1 VRIPRSKGEK
11 TVADDRKL
19 TYSERDRMR
28 REGGPSGQ
36 RPKTGRALVE
46 EEKRS
51 AEALKVA
58 DALFTD
64 EKGGQ
69 KGKALADAVREAHGT
84 KELPE
89 ACRAYLAEIG
99 PPPTVELAS
108 IFLDSGEK
116 ELVVS
121 TLDELLSQKA
131 AGTLEIEGG
140 LKRQI
145 RILSEDFDDDLASRA
160 EDLLG

>member
-1 VRIPRSKGEK
+1 
-11 TVADDRKL
+11 
-19 TYSERDRMR
+19 MR
-28 REGGPSGQ
+28 REGGLGGA

-58 DALFTD
+58 DSLFTD

-69 KGKALADAVREAHGT
+69 KGKVLADAVREAHGT
-84 KELPE
+84 KDLPT
-89 ACRAYLAEIG
+89 ACRGYFDEVG
-99 PPPTVELAS
+99 PPPTIELAS

-116 ELVVS
+116 DLAIAA
-121 TLDELLSQKA
+121 LDELLRLKA
-131 AGTLEIEGG
+131 EGKVEIEGG
-140 LKRQI
+140 LKRQL

-160 EDLLG
+160 EELLE

>member
-1 VRIPRSKGEK
+1 
-11 TVADDRKL
+11 VADDRKL
-19 TYSERDRMR
+19 TYAERDRMR
-28 REGGPSGQ
+28 REGGPSGG
-36 RPKTGRALVE
+36 RPKTRRARVE

-58 DALFTD
+58 DSLFTD

-84 KELPE
+84 KDLPA
-89 ACRAYLAEIG
+89 ACHAYLEEVG
-99 PPPTVELAS
+99 PPPTVELVS

-116 ELVVS
+116 DLVIS
-121 TLDELLSQKA
+121 GLDELLKQKA
-131 AGTLEIEGG
+131 AGSLEIEGG

-160 EDLLG
+160 EELLE

>member
-1 VRIPRSKGEK
+1 MGEIEMG
-11 TVADDRKL
+11 DDGRKL

-28 REGGPSGQ
+28 REGGGS
-36 RPKTGRALVE
+36 RPPRGGRERAE

-69 KGKALADAVREAHGT
+69 EGKVLADAVRAAHGT
-84 KELPE
+84 SELPA
-89 ACRAYLAEIG
+89 ACHAYLDGVG
-99 PPPTVELAS
+99 PPVNVELAS
-108 IFLDSGEK
+108 IFLDAGEK
-116 ELVVS
+116 EIGVVV
-121 TLDELLSQKA
+121 LDELLRQKA
-131 AGTLEIEGG
+131 KGG
-140 LKRQI
+140 LELGGGLRRQV

-160 EDLLG
+160 EELLE